1 MIAVQY
7 IKGEFHSLSTN
18 FLFGVF
24 CCLLSPLPWIP
35 FVFGAWVSLLMSFGS
50 VTTSG
55 IDAKSNMTSDT
66 GLFPVA
72 RPRLIQLRRF
82 PRVTKPTNL
91 PPVGAKTG
99 S

>member
-1 MIAVQY
+1 
-7 IKGEFHSLSTN
+7 
-18 FLFGVF
+18 
-24 CCLLSPLPWIP
+24 
-35 FVFGAWVSLLMSFGS
+35 MSFGS

-66 GLFPVA
+66 GLFPDA